1 MTRHKFFS
9 KVTTKRNL
17 RYNEFISEIDAF
29 SSLREHSTSDM
40 CVVIVLSHG
49 NTGLVHATD
58 GREVP
63 IDWLLGQFN
72 NDGCPALKGK
82 PKLFIFQ
89 ACM

>member
-1 MTRHKFFS
+1 MYEVDT
-9 KVTTKRNL
+9 
-17 RYNEFISEIDAF
+17 F
-29 SSLREHSTSDM
+29 SSLKEHANSDM

-49 NTGLVHATD
+49 NSGLIHSTD

-63 IDWLLGQFN
+63 IDWMLGQFN
-72 NDGCPALKGK
+72 NDGCPALKGT